1 MSDGLKKPKLWT
13 NDKSHVMLDMLRQ
26 FDDAHLMSAYKW
38 KEYVVSIL
46 VLLSCLAILIF
57 STVSVPAVWHY
68 PLFLLFNISAIM
80 GISDILFF
88 CYWKVIMQGLTPWAS
103 VNASTMFHLAIYIM
117 LMIVG
122 NSLISI

>member
-1 MSDGLKKPKLWT
+1 MFPVPEVKPEQVHT
-13 NDKSHVMLDMLRQ
+13 RRHVMLDMLHR

-38 KEYVVSIL
+38 KEYVVSLLVMLSCIAIL
-46 VLLSCLAILIF
+46 VF
-57 STVSVPAVWHY
+57 SSVSVPAVWHY
-68 PLFLLFNISAIM
+68 PLFLLFNISSVL

-88 CYWKVIMQGLTPWAS
+88 SYWKVIMQGLSPWAT
-103 VNASTMFHLAIYIM
+103 VNASTIFHLAIYIM